1 MNITILGA
9 GAYACALATI
19 FKHNN
24 HKVTIWSKLEKE
36 IDYIKNNHH
45 CMNEKIIPVDK
56 DIFLTNNLEEAI
68 QKCQIIV
75 VAIPAPFCKTVFEEL
90 KQYYCDQHIVIATKG
105 IDTKSCMF
113 VSEIL
118 TKIIKTKKTCIISG
132 PSFAVDIVNKVPI
145 GLSLASKNQKTI
157 QIVKKAIDNEYIT
170 VYPTND
176 MIGTEICGAIKNVI
190 AIASGIIKGLGM
202 PETTQAMFITDS
214 LHDIKELINNLGGK
228 RETILSYAGFG
239 DLLLTCTST
248 KSRNFSF
255 GVIISTSDKQTISNY
270 MNNHTVEG
278 INTLSTIHKLIKR
291 KKIRIPIIDCI
302 YKIIIEGK
310 DPSLIINVINNRK

>member
-24 HKVTIWSKLEKE
+24 HKVTMWSKLETE
-36 IDYIKNNHH
+36 INYIKSNYH
-45 CMNEKIIPVDK
+45 CMNEKNISVDK

-68 QKCQIIV
+68 RCCQIII
-75 VAIPAPFCKTVFEEL
+75 VAIPAPFCKAVFEEL
-90 KQYYCDQHIVIATKG
+90 KQYYYNQHIVIATKG

-118 TKIIKTKKTCIISG
+118 IKTIKTKKICILSG
-132 PSFAVDIVNKVPI
+132 PSFAVDIVNKVPT
-145 GLSLASKNQKTI
+145 GLSLASKNKGTI
-157 QIVKKAIDNEYIT
+157 QIIKKAIDNEYIT

-190 AIASGIIKGLGM
+190 AIASGIIKGLDM

-214 LHDIKELINNLGGK
+214 LHDIKELINKLGGK

-239 DLLLTCTST
+239 DLLLTCTSV

-255 GVIISTSDKQTISNY
+255 GVIVATSDKKTIANY
-270 MNNHTVEG
+270 INNHTVEG
-278 INTLSTIHKLIKR
+278 INTLATIYKLIKR
-291 KKIRIPIIDCI
+291 KKIKIPIIDCV
-302 YKIIIEGK
+302 YKIIIDGK
-310 DPSLIINVINNRK
+310 EPNLIIDVINNRK